1 MSGAEVKE
9 YLGELYEDVL
19 FADGYDDAIMGYAER
34 CGLTVVLYDSRKCI
48 EILVERDGMT
58 EEEAWEWFSYNVLG
72 AYVGEKTPMFAFLKE
87 EF

>member
-1 MSGAEVKE
+1 MSGAEARE

-19 FADGYDDAIMGYAER
+19 FADGYDDAIMGFAER

-58 EEEAWEWFSYNVLG
+58 DEEAWEWFSYNVLG